1 MSSQKDGIINLDI
14 EVRTAVK
21 KQYALNKAVADQ
33 LAAYVEAARLMYPGV
48 DENTV
53 VNAILERQINGDR
66 KYKKYLRERNNN
78 NEYPV
83 SEEPL
88 GNGA

>member
-1 MSSQKDGIINLDI
+1 MSSQKDIINLDI

-21 KQYALNKAVADQ
+21 KQYALSKAVADQ
-33 LAAYVEAARLMYPGV
+33 LAAYVEAAKIMYPGV
-48 DENTV
+48 DENAV

-66 KYKKYLRERNNN
+66 KYKKYLRERNDNN
-78 NEYPV
+78 KYPV
-83 SEEPL
+83 GEESL